1 MNILITET
9 LEVSPLSIAV
19 DPQDTVI
26 GHYTGNDEFKR
37 ISDDDQRL
45 EGLLIDADYEM
56 AQEDYEWWRDVCDQY
71 DDMHQMVEEYGEK
84 YSGGLIELITGNCH
98 STDFGDIPSNTIRT
112 IEEYFG
118 LGANDAGH
126 ELSNFGFIENENGFV
141 KDEDGSIDATIDF
154 IIHDVIVPIAD
165 DTKFEKKNV
174 VVTVEAWRDS
184 DGNFDLNIVD
194 NEMNRVDNT
203 AYRHFDNAGA
213 LGWMND
219 YFIEIIEN
227 GKTVDGKGVYEI
239 CKNMIEN
246 KEA

>member
-1 MNILITET
+1 MKILITET
-9 LEVSPLSIAV
+9 LEVKPLNIAL
-19 DPQDTVI
+19 DQQDTLI
-26 GHYTGNDEFKR
+26 SQYTVNGEFKS
-37 ISDDDQRL
+37 ISYDDQRL
-45 EGLLIDADYEM
+45 ELVGYADYEM

-71 DDMHQMVEEYGEK
+71 DDMHQMVEGYGEK
-84 YSGGLIELITGNCH
+84 YSGGLIELITENCH

-118 LGANDAGH
+118 YGANDSGH
-126 ELSNFGFIENENGFV
+126 KLSNFSFVENANGFIKN
-141 KDEDGSIDATIDF
+141 EDGSIDASIDF
-154 IIHDVIVPIAD
+154 IVHGVIVPTD
-165 DTKFEKKNV
+165 DTKFEEKTV
-174 VVTVEAWRDS
+174 VVTVKTWRDS

-194 NEMNRVDNT
+194 NETNRVDNS

-219 YFIEIIEN
+219 YLVEIIEN

-239 CKNMIEN
+239 CKDMIES